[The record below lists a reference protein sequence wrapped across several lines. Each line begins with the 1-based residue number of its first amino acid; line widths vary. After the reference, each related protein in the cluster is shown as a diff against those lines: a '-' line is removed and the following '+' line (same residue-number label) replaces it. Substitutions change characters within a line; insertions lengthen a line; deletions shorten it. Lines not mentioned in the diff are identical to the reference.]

1 MLTSVMPS
9 SVTPSKA
16 GTFRTHFSSVGF
28 LLFSLS
34 CVAAISSS
42 GSAARADEIVV
53 TPRSSVKE
61 CGSLSYDTQGGSLV
75 INNTA
80 PVEVTDRS
88 LEGKL
93 VDRAMQGPFDAC
105 LIGNWVNAPAGRK
118 FSASSVE

>member
-1 MLTSVMPS
+1 MLT

-16 GTFRTHFSSVGF
+16 RIFRMTFSSVGF
-28 LLFSLS
+28 LFVSVSFLA
-34 CVAAISSS
+34 VISSS
-42 GSAARADEIVV
+42 GSAARADENVV

-75 INNTA
+75 INNSA

-105 LIGNWVNAPAGRK
+105 LIGNWVNAPAGRR
-118 FSASSVE
+118 FSASAVE